1 MSTRSR
7 HLSTVLV
14 VAILVSAGCSGDAA
28 ETQNDPAARRVVEYL
43 EEITPPCTP
52 VGDPP
57 QDPCRFETVPYVE
70 TPSVT
75 TVHGSLQG
83 SRPNVYNRV
92 LGVDIPGVLVPHIAI
107 RGTGQAGTTRCEAYR
122 VKVADY
128 VNFSNPGRLAN
139 RGSYYCFVDVAV
151 GEYLIGTGP
160 PTLTVAVHREH
171 IRPFDPDEWP
181 EFRERF
187 VYVYSDPRA
196 RTAAAYEGRE
206 MVMLLRP
213 TSTIHVEAWTS
224 RGLFTL
230 WFVQRRG
237 SQLRAVAYDT
247 YLAGSDEERTMLN
260 VALSDLVSEIRSAG
274 EDRTVRIAE
283 SDTTARDGAGSDST
297 ESTTSDGASVTVTT
311 PFGTVRPPGGF
322 GARAPVPVLV
332 TDANYLRNLYIEIGA
347 TYEGDNPTTVLPPPV
362 PPAADVEP

>member
-1 MSTRSR
+1 M
-7 HLSTVLV
+7 
-14 VAILVSAGCSGDAA
+14 
-28 ETQNDPAARRVVEYL
+28 EYL

-75 TVHGSLQG
+75 SVHGSLQG
-83 SRPNVYNRV
+83 SRPNIRNLV
-92 LGVDIPGVLVPHIAI
+92 LGVNTPGRLVPHIAV
-107 RGTGQAGTTRCEAYR
+107 RGTGRAGTTRCEAYPVR
-122 VKVADY
+122 LADY
-128 VNFSNPGRLAN
+128 VGFSDLAGIVSTWGR
-139 RGSYYCFVDVAV
+139 YYCFVDIAV

-160 PTLTVAVHREH
+160 PTLTVAVHRET
-171 IRPFDPDEWP
+171 ITSFDPDEWP

-187 VYVYSDPRA
+187 IYVYSDPRE

-260 VALSDLVSEIRSAG
+260 VALPDLVAEIRSAG
-274 EDRTVRIAE
+274 EDRTARIAE
-283 SDTTARDGAGSDST
+283 SDTTTRDGAGSDST
-297 ESTTSDGASVTVTT
+297 ESTTSDGASATVTARA
-311 PFGTVRPPGGF
+311 GTVRPPGGF

-332 TDANYLRNLYIEIGA
+332 TDANYLRSLYIEIGA